1 METKFLQSQSRNILT
16 KEAYLFAISVAS
28 TVTSDLIVH
37 RSMLKSPRLRSKSH
51 TKQNQT
57 LKLPRLIMLLGIS
70 SNIPRDL
77 FQPVINVARLVTT
90 NPGASSQSPVSL
102 KITISMRG
110 HDAEYPKHIEQAGQ
124 GSQSCSQV
132 QEDMGKE
139 G

>member
-1 METKFLQSQSRNILT
+1 
-16 KEAYLFAISVAS
+16 
-28 TVTSDLIVH
+28 
-37 RSMLKSPRLRSKSH
+37 
-51 TKQNQT
+51 
-57 LKLPRLIMLLGIS
+57 MLLGIS